1 MNHLRKS
8 WALLDAMRWSLA
20 ALLLAGWFGAAS
32 AQEAKPAKAVVPT
45 VARQAEVRKL
55 LDEAFELSK
64 ANTAAKKQQAAQK
77 LMELA
82 GDSATAGDELYVVLA
97 AVRPLLR
104 EAGDFQTYLATV
116 EQLVTSFQV
125 DAEAER
131 TKHITD
137 FMMTCKLPTALEPVL
152 NEVIVLVGRAVS
164 ENRYRAATE
173 LLDAADKQAKSIMA
187 AKLSKSLTE
196 LRGMVR
202 DREQAFVSQTVAQQ
216 ALIGKPDDPKANFAV
231 GLWLAVYESDWEQ
244 ALPKL
249 ALGSDAKWKAAAV
262 AELKPQSEV
271 EVQLSAAD
279 AWWEAAQSA
288 TGEVKLA
295 AQRRAHEWYKRH
307 APNVKSPLVKAR
319 VAKRIEEL
327 AASLEAAS
335 QRDIAPLSLPKPTS
349 NVVSNETNA
358 TALAVGTW
366 IDLLELIRL
375 PEHALLGKWKRV
387 EGSLVCEPSRDARVL
402 APVAIRGSYELSVEF
417 TRKSG
422 DDSVMVLIPI
432 GATNCSVVLSGW
444 SGKLHG
450 LMLIDGHDC
459 LLYPPS
465 TKAAFRPGHLDNN
478 RRYQLHVEVVQDD
491 EKVAV
496 VATLDEQRIVEWNGN
511 VSQLSESAAHVL
523 PYPQAVGLL
532 GLNAPVEFHKCAL
545 RLKQTGGSGY
555 QLGDD
560 WKNPLAP
567 VAVGPSKEIASKCL
581 TWKGRKYFI
590 SDKPMTISEAQ
601 QLATQLKGRLLT
613 VSSEEEE
620 SFLFEQGRGLSF
632 WMSGWRRMD
641 SQDWRD
647 ERNRPLRFQGKWTP
661 GQPELK
667 DRELYL
673 ALHTSDIPGRNG
685 RGWHDYT
692 FLHTGHACIEWGEEY
707 PDDK

>member
-1 MNHLRKS
+1 MNHLRRS
-8 WALLDAMRWSLA
+8 QACLFAMRWSFATALCA
-20 ALLLAGWFGAAS
+20 AWSFAAN
-32 AQEAKPAKAVVPT
+32 AQDAKPAKATVPT
-45 VARQAEVRKL
+45 AARQAEIRKL
-55 LDEAFELSK
+55 LDETFELFK

-97 AVRPLLR
+97 TVRPLLR

-125 DAEAER
+125 DVEAER
-131 TKHITD
+131 TKLVTD

-152 NEVIVLVGRAVS
+152 NEVVALVGRAVS

-196 LRGMVR
+196 LRGIVR

-216 ALIGKPDDPKANFAV
+216 ALMGKPDDPKANFAV

-249 ALGSDAKWKAAAV
+249 ALGSDARWKAAAV

-271 EVQLSAAD
+271 EAQLTAGD
-279 AWWEAAQSA
+279 AWWEVAQSA

-319 VAKRIEEL
+319 VTKRIEEL

-335 QRDIAPLSLPKPTS
+335 LRDIAPLSLSKPAA

-358 TALAVGTW
+358 TALPAGAWV
-366 IDLLELIRL
+366 DLLELVKL
-375 PEHALLGKWKRV
+375 PEHALIGKWKRV
-387 EGSLVCEPSRDARVL
+387 EGALVCEPSVDARVL

-422 DDSVMVLIPI
+422 EDSVMVLIPI
-432 GATNCSVVLSGW
+432 GANTCSVVLSGW
-444 SGKLHG
+444 NGKLHG

-465 TKAAFRPGHLDNN
+465 TKAAFRPGHLANN
-478 RRYQLHVEVVQDD
+478 RRYQLQVEVIQDD

-496 VATLDEQRIVEWNGN
+496 VATLDDQRIVEWNGN
-511 VSQLSESAAHVL
+511 VSQLSGSAAHVL

-532 GLNAPVEFHKCAL
+532 GLNVPVEFHKCAL
-545 RLKQTGGSGY
+545 RLKSDGSGY

-560 WKNPLAP
+560 WKNPLTP

-632 WMSGWRRMD
+632 WMSGWRRTD

-661 GQPELK
+661 GQPQRA
-667 DRELYL
+667 DRELHL
-673 ALHTSDIPGRNG
+673 GLHTSDIPGRNG

-707 PDDK
+707 PNDK